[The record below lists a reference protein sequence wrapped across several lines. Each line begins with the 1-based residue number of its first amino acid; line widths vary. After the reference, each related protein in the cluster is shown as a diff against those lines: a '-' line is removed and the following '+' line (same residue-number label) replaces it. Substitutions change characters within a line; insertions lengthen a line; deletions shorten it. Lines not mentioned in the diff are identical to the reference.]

1 MAWCLIVSGDRE
13 LEYLRHKKLLELQ
26 KASLK
31 KKLETEEKP
40 REEKK
45 DTKTS
50 LSKVFVGRAWEVWN
64 IASYQY
70 PAVMDNLGGLMVKMI
85 DAGTLRGPITGEQL
99 YWLLRRLGLRVKL
112 KTSIR
117 ILESGEMKTIAQKL
131 KEE

>member
-1 MAWCLIVSGDRE
+1 M
-13 LEYLRHKKLLELQ
+13 
-26 KASLK
+26 K
-31 KKLETEEKP
+31 KKLEAEEKP
-40 REEKK
+40 QEDKK

-50 LSKVFVGRAWEVWN
+50 LSKIFVGRAWEVWN
-64 IASYQY
+64 IASSQY
-70 PAVMDNLGGLMVKMI
+70 PSVMDNLCILMAKMI
-85 DAGTLRGPITGEQL
+85 DAGTLKGPITGEQL